1 MVVCAPNTVRLRMCK
16 LGLNGVRPVA
26 HFIEPSA
33 ARGARAMR
41 AVLGR
46 PAELL
51 ERLPQSRISHRALAV
66 VAVRENELRVP
77 CDWMH
82 GLEKSDR
89 LSR

>member
-16 LGLNGVRPVA
+16 LGLNGIGPIA

-41 AVLGR
+41 AVLGG

-51 ERLPQSRISHRALAV
+51 ERLPQGCVGHGALAV
-66 VAVRENELRVP
+66 VTVRKNELRVP
-77 CDWMH
+77 RDRMH
-82 GLEKSDR
+82 GLEKFDR